1 MSDLSVEVKAKEIHE
16 KATSYYNVSQEYG
29 YKFLMEVKKIRD
41 ERLFEHLGFS
51 TFVSYCLSS
60 WGYEHDYMNERI
72 RMADEFKEEYD
83 GYSRSLGHKKTLLL
97 ARMPEPQREQALENG
112 VPTEQGYKSYDE
124 ATQKEIADYKR
135 NAEEMER
142 KAKEYEKQLKQRD
155 ELIASRE
162 EENEILQSKLEDA
175 ENKEPEV
182 IERYSEPDD
191 YEDLK
196 YLVKRQEEILSGREE
211 HVSKLEKEIA
221 DMRAKRSDMDRKS
234 KEYDQ
239 LNQAINEMN
248 GRLDKGQKRIAAQKE
263 VYDLVRNANRLI
275 EEIAPLSYLV
285 NTEEILDNE
294 YAVKPI
300 KKLIKNLNDIT
311 KRLNES
317 INQTE
322 ILEVN

>member
-1 MSDLSVEVKAKEIHE
+1 MNDLSVEVKAKEIHE

-97 ARMPEPQREQALENG
+97 ARMPEPQREKTLTEG
-112 VPTEQGYKSYDE
+112 IPTEQGYKTYDE

-135 NAEEMER
+135 NVGEMER
-142 KAKEYEKQLKQRD
+142 KAKEYEQQLKQRD

-162 EENEILQSKLEDA
+162 KENKLLQSKLEDA

-191 YEDLK
+191 YQEVKEKLK
-196 YLVKRQEEILSGREE
+196 QAMAEKEEYRQQLSDWHMSHREREE
-211 HVSKLEKEIA
+211 KSRKYDELNEAIKEMDSKLSDGQLRFKNRKFVNDLVTQSRVLMKEVAPLTYSIESLHP
-221 DMRAKRSDMDRKS
+221 DD
-234 KEYDQ
+234 
-239 LNQAINEMN
+239 
-248 GRLDKGQKRIAAQKE
+248 LDKM
-263 VYDLVRNANRLI
+263 
-275 EEIAPLSYLV
+275 
-285 NTEEILDNE
+285 
-294 YAVKPI
+294 
-300 KKLIKNLNDIT
+300 KKSLNDLAGDLYKIS
-311 KRLNES
+311 KDIKEKIDEGIVVNEWVGLN
-317 INQTE
+317 
-322 ILEVN
+322 

>member
-1 MSDLSVEVKAKEIHE
+1 MSEIQLSDSLPIIETEIRQYQNLAGESIFEIGRRLKHVKENDLVHGEFIKWVEGQLNMDRTTANKFMKVADELP
-16 KATSYYNVSQEYG
+16 NVDTY
-29 YKFLMEVKKIRD
+29 R
-41 ERLFEHLGFS
+41 HLGS
-51 TFVSYCLSS
+51 NAL
-60 WGYEHDYMNERI
+60 YMI
-72 RMADEFKEEYD
+72 T
-83 GYSRSLGHKKTLLL
+83 TL
-97 ARMPEPQREQALENG
+97 PEPERTKEHVTSKGETKTPDEMTVKELREL
-112 VPTEQGYKSYDE
+112 K
-124 ATQKEIADYKR
+124 
-135 NAEEMER
+135 
-142 KAKEYEKQLKQRD
+142 KQLKQRD

-162 EENEILQSKLEDA
+162 QENEILQSKLEDA

>member
-1 MSDLSVEVKAKEIHE
+1 
-16 KATSYYNVSQEYG
+16 
-29 YKFLMEVKKIRD
+29 
-41 ERLFEHLGFS
+41 
-51 TFVSYCLSS
+51 
-60 WGYEHDYMNERI
+60 MNEIQLSDSLPIIETEI
-72 RMADEFKEEYD
+72 RQYQNLAGESIFEIGRRLKHVKENDLAHGEFGKWLESINLNDSQARKFVKVFDENLN
-83 GYSRSLGHKKTLLL
+83 RSTSNTLGLEALYQISTL
-97 ARMPEPQREQALENG
+97 PEPERTKEHMTSKGETKTPDEMTVKELREL
-112 VPTEQGYKSYDE
+112 K
-124 ATQKEIADYKR
+124 
-135 NAEEMER
+135 
-142 KAKEYEKQLKQRD
+142 KQLKQRD

-162 EENEILQSKLEDA
+162 QENEILQSKLEDA
-175 ENKEPEV
+175 ENKEPEI

>member
-1 MSDLSVEVKAKEIHE
+1 MNDLSVEVKAKEIHE

-97 ARMPEPQREQALENG
+97 ARMPEPQREKTLTEG
-112 VPTEQGYKSYDE
+112 IPTEQGYKTYDE

-135 NAEEMER
+135 NVGEMER
-142 KAKEYEKQLKQRD
+142 KAKEYEQQLKQRD

-162 EENEILQSKLEDA
+162 KENKLLQSKLEDA

-191 YEDLK
+191 YQEVKEKLK
-196 YLVKRQEEILSGREE
+196 QAMAEKEEYRQQLSDWHMSHREREE
-211 HVSKLEKEIA
+211 KSRKYDELNEAIKEMDSKLSDGQLRFKNRKFVNDLVTQSRVLMKEVAPLTYSIESLHP
-221 DMRAKRSDMDRKS
+221 DD
-234 KEYDQ
+234 
-239 LNQAINEMN
+239 
-248 GRLDKGQKRIAAQKE
+248 LDKM
-263 VYDLVRNANRLI
+263 
-275 EEIAPLSYLV
+275 
-285 NTEEILDNE
+285 
-294 YAVKPI
+294 
-300 KKLIKNLNDIT
+300 KKSLNDLAGDLYKIS
-311 KRLNES
+311 KDIKEKIDEGIVVNE
-317 INQTE
+317 
-322 ILEVN
+322 

>member
-1 MSDLSVEVKAKEIHE
+1 MSEIQLSDSLPIIETEIRQYQNLAGESIFEIGRRLKHVKENDLVHGEFIKWVEGQLNMDRTTANKFMKVADELP
-16 KATSYYNVSQEYG
+16 NVDTY
-29 YKFLMEVKKIRD
+29 R
-41 ERLFEHLGFS
+41 HLGS
-51 TFVSYCLSS
+51 NALYMITTLPESERTK
-60 WGYEHDYMNERI
+60 EHVTSKGETKTP
-72 RMADEFKEEYD
+72 DEMTVKE
-83 GYSRSLGHKKTLLL
+83 L
-97 ARMPEPQREQALENG
+97 REL
-112 VPTEQGYKSYDE
+112 K
-124 ATQKEIADYKR
+124 
-135 NAEEMER
+135 
-142 KAKEYEKQLKQRD
+142 KQLKQRD

-162 EENEILQSKLEDA
+162 QENEILQSKLEDA
-175 ENKEPEV
+175 ENKEPEI

>member
-1 MSDLSVEVKAKEIHE
+1 MSEIQLSDSLPIIETEIRQYQNLAGESIFEIGRRLKHVKENDLVHGEFIKWVEGQLNMDRTTANKFMKVADELP
-16 KATSYYNVSQEYG
+16 NVDTY
-29 YKFLMEVKKIRD
+29 R
-41 ERLFEHLGFS
+41 HLGS
-51 TFVSYCLSS
+51 NALYMITTLPESERTK
-60 WGYEHDYMNERI
+60 EHVTSKGETKTP
-72 RMADEFKEEYD
+72 DEMTVKE
-83 GYSRSLGHKKTLLL
+83 L
-97 ARMPEPQREQALENG
+97 REL
-112 VPTEQGYKSYDE
+112 K
-124 ATQKEIADYKR
+124 
-135 NAEEMER
+135 
-142 KAKEYEKQLKQRD
+142 KQLKQRD

-162 EENEILQSKLEDA
+162 QENEILQSKLEDA
-175 ENKEPEV
+175 ENREPEV